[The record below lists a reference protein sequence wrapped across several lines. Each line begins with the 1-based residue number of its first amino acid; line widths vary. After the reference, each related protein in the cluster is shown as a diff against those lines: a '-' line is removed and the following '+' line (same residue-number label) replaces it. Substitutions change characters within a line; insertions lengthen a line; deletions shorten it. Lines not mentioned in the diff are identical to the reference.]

1 MQGGL
6 NIIHMLTQVK
16 LYGIAPSLEVYTN
29 WDNCKYIQDT
39 PELHLGFRGGNTVI
53 KIQTMSLVNEDDGVA
68 STAPL
73 TLASRQSTDLSKMDE
88 KRKATRYGRKITNK
102 MGKYSSD
109 EYGKYM

>member
-53 KIQTMSLVNEDDGVA
+53 KIQTMSLVNEDDGGGVNRA
-68 STAPL
+68 INFSFAPIN
-73 TLASRQSTDLSKMDE
+73 RFEQD
-88 KRKATRYGRKITNK
+88 G
-102 MGKYSSD
+102 
-109 EYGKYM
+109 

>member
-1 MQGGL
+1 MYIQTG
-6 NIIHMLTQVK
+6 IIVK
-16 LYGIAPSLEVYTN
+16 
-29 WDNCKYIQDT
+29 IQDT